1 VISEMGNVGEAGLGE
16 IGLSLAFGVRAGAI
30 VQVFWSLAR

>member
-1 VISEMGNVGEAGLGE
+1 VGE

-30 VQVFWSLAR
+30 VRLFWSLAR